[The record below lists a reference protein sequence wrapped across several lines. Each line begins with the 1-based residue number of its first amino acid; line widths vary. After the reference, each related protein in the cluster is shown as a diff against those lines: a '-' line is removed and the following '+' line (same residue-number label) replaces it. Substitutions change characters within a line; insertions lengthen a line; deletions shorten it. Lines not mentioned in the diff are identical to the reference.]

1 MSETPAPA
9 QPATP
14 QPSQTPSASLLNDG
28 PKPTDGAPVKDGVS
42 LLNDKKPELKPEGE
56 APKPPA
62 GAPEAYSDFSAPEG
76 YEIDTSLLEEA
87 KPLFKELGLPQAGAQ
102 RLLDLYAKASLASAE
117 ANTKLVRDQN
127 EAWVNE
133 VKSDPEIGGKLD
145 LVRQTVSK
153 ALDGLEPKLATE
165 FRQAMDY
172 MGAGNNP
179 AFVKVLYHFA
189 KQLTE
194 GGFVKAGGPSA
205 HGQGNEGRPPS
216 AAKALFPNLA

>member
-1 MSETPAPA
+1 M
-9 QPATP
+9 
-14 QPSQTPSASLLNDG
+14 NDG

-42 LLNDKKPELKPEGE
+42 LLNDAKPELKPEE
-56 APKPPA
+56 PKPELKA

-153 ALDGLEPKLATE
+153 ALDGLPPKLATE
-165 FRQAMDY
+165 FRQAMDF

-179 AFVKVLYHFA
+179 AFVKVLYHLS

-194 GGFVKAGGPSA
+194 GSNIRGNGPSPY
-205 HGQGNEGRPPS
+205 GQGDQGRPPS